1 MSDSLQPRGLQHS
14 RLPCPPPGACS
25 NSCPSSQGCHPTISL
40 SVLSF
45 SSCLQSFPASGSF
58 PMSQFFAPGGQ
69 SIGASALPEA
79 LPLAQLLHCMLIV
92 SQWFSCCFL
101 HRTCNFRYYICVQI
115 GKWSR
120 SVVSDSATPWTVA
133 YQAPPMGFSRQEYWN
148 GLPFPFPEDLPHP
161 GIKPGSPAL

>member
-1 MSDSLQPRGLQHS
+1 MLWTSHTRRKNHGLNRIFFS
-14 RLPCPPPGACS
+14 
-25 NSCPSSQGCHPTISL
+25 PTCDPVQSVQSL
-40 SVLSF
+40 SYVWPLVTPWIAACQASLSITNSWSLLKLMSIESVMLSTNSSSVISS

-101 HRTCNFRYYICVQI
+101 HRTCTFRYYICVQI
-115 GKWSR
+115 GKWNR
-120 SVVSDSATPWTVA
+120 SVVSDSLQPH
-133 YQAPPMGFSRQEYWN
+133 
-148 GLPFPFPEDLPHP
+148 GL
-161 GIKPGSPAL
+161 